1 MNINTLMKK
10 MLELNE
16 LLTSIMEESG
26 YNETYD
32 LLAIEWDETNP
43 NDCMLYSELFG
54 VLQHLDYVH
63 QVLDYLGKPISHEGI
78 LCYGGNGKYEL
89 DGIELKEGERVEVLE
104 EDEFT
109 NHIKWQE
116 IYIPYE
122 NNLKE
127 LPESLSVVGKR
138 VRIRR

>member
-1 MNINTLMKK
+1 MKGDSYEYKYFDEK

-78 LCYGGNGKYEL
+78 LCYGGMVNMNSMAL
-89 DGIELKEGERVEVLE
+89 NLRRVKE
-104 EDEFT
+104 
-109 NHIKWQE
+109 
-116 IYIPYE
+116 
-122 NNLKE
+122 
-127 LPESLSVVGKR
+127 
-138 VRIRR
+138 